1 MKHNNNN
8 GHGNGNNS
16 TAASTMETQWN
27 KIDMQMC

>member
-8 GHGNGNNS
+8 GHDN

>member
-8 GHGNGNNS
+8 GHDNNS